1 MLRKFLLRVALLIAV
16 LLPQHLLADW
26 DYRTVEGAGGVP
38 LNVVTVGDPASPPIL
53 LIHGFGQSHFSFVH
67 QLNSDLA
74 EDYFLVTFD
83 LRGHG
88 ASGKPW
94 AAEDYAAHTIW
105 AQDVAAVIAAT
116 GIQRPVAVGWSYG
129 TLVAMD
135 YIRARGD
142 GGLAGIILTGGQGG
156 LRPLRMPSADD
167 PDTAEYGKVRELQ
180 GSPDLSDNVRAS
192 ERVIDLLTASPLP
205 EPERELFR
213 SIGLMLPAYVRRAM
227 AQRKLDNQDLVEK
240 LSLPVLFALGEE
252 DNPFQLE
259 DAVELAASHDNLS
272 LTVYEGA
279 GHSVFMEQPERFN
292 AELRRFAERVR
303 SPATRERGR

>member
-1 MLRKFLLRVALLIAV
+1 MLRKILPRVALLIAV

-38 LNVVTVGDPASPPIL
+38 LNVVTEGDPASPPIL
-53 LIHGFGQSHFSFVH
+53 LIHGFGQSHYSFVH

-88 ASGKPW
+88 GSGKPW
-94 AAEDYAAHTIW
+94 AAEDYTEHTVW
-105 AQDVAAVIAAT
+105 AEDVAAVVSAT
-116 GIQRPVAVGWSYG
+116 GIERPVVVAWSYG
-129 TLVAMD
+129 TMIAMD
-135 YIRARGD
+135 YIREHGTGD
-142 GGLAGIILTGGQGG
+142 IAGIILTGGQGG
-156 LRPLRMPSADD
+156 LKPLRMPGTDD
-167 PDTAEYGKVRELQ
+167 PDMAELGEIRVLQ
-180 GSPDLSDNVRAS
+180 QSRALADNIRAG

-213 SIGLMLPAYVRRAM
+213 SVGLMVPAYVRRAM
-227 AQRKLDNQDLVEK
+227 VHRSLDNQDLVDR
-240 LSLPVLFALGEE
+240 LSLPVLFALGAE

-259 DAVELAASHDNLS
+259 DAAELAASRENVS

-279 GHSVFMEQPERFN
+279 GHSVFLEQPQRFN
-292 AELRRFAERVR
+292 DQLRRFAEETR
-303 SPATRERGR
+303 SDASRE